1 MIIEM
6 HKAVCFKRYSQVA
19 PLSPCPR
26 SHHQSHCACQR
37 GTCRRRQAVVECSNS
52 AQSSSPP
59 PHSHLLLQNYHLCHF
74 SQTVASDGWPVS
86 KRSGRYHLRTFLSD
100 WKGSNYYNLKRHR
113 VHKRGK
119 SSLQEGDVS
128 PGDVLKAIRV
138 NTSNTI

>member
-1 MIIEM
+1 M
-6 HKAVCFKRYSQVA
+6 KRTKLCSQVA

-59 PHSHLLLQNYHLCHF
+59 PHSHLLLQSCHLCHF
-74 SQTVASDGWPVS
+74 SQKVASDGWPVS

-100 WKGSNYYNLKRHR
+100 WKRSNYYNLKRHR

-119 SSLQEGDVS
+119 GSLQEGDVCS
-128 PGDVLKAIRV
+128 RVALKAIRV